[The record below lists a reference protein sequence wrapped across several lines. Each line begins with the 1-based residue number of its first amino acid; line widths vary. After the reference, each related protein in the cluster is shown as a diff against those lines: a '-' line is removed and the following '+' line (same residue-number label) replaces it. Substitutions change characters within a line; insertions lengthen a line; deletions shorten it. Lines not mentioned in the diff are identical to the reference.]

1 MSASDSGYPEGL
13 NGMPAEAEIDPV
25 SIGAGIFHYRLPLP
39 GPEGVKKRAIMLKE
53 KKVEI
58 VSNLADNLSRSSIII
73 ATNYQGLLAKQM
85 ADLRNAL
92 TKAGIG
98 YHVVKNSLVYRAA
111 DQASRPH
118 LKDIVE
124 GPVALAFGY
133 DDAINTAKSLHQYI
147 KSTGL
152 ALQIK
157 GGLLED
163 RVLLPEELTSLANLP
178 SREVLISRLLGQL
191 QAPISAL
198 HNMLSYPMR
207 GVLTVLQNRAQT
219 ASK

>member
-1 MSASDSGYPEGL
+1 
-13 NGMPAEAEIDPV
+13 
-25 SIGAGIFHYRLPLP
+25 
-39 GPEGVKKRAIMLKE
+39 MLKE
-53 KKVEI
+53 KKAQI
-58 VSNLADNLSRSSIII
+58 VSNLADDLSRSTIII
-73 ATNYQGLLAKQM
+73 ATNYQGLPAKQM

-92 TKAGIG
+92 TKAGIA

-133 DDAINTAKSLHQYI
+133 DDEVTTARTLHQYI

-152 ALQIK
+152 SLQIK

-163 RVLLPEELTSLANLP
+163 RILLPEELASLASLP
-178 SREVLISRLLGQL
+178 SREILVSRLIGQL
-191 QAPISAL
+191 QAPVVTL
-198 HNMLSYPMR
+198 HNILSSPLR

-219 ASK
+219 ATK